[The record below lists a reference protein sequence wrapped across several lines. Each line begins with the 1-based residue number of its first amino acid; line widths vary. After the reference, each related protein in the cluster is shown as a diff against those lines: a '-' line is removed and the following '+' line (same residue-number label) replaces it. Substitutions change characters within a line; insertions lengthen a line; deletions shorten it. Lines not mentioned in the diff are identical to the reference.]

1 MNKGGKGM
9 DVVFLGSGA
18 FGVPT
23 LEMLAREH
31 RVTGIVTQPDRKA
44 GRGGKLTPTPV
55 GEWAAANLP
64 DIPIIKPEKINT
76 DEARGVVRG
85 WKSDAWVVIAYG
97 QYLGQKLLADRWAI
111 NLHASR
117 LPRWRGAAPINA
129 AIVAG
134 DRVTGNSVIT
144 IDREMDAGA
153 VLAQS
158 ERAIEADQTA
168 AMLHDA
174 LSHDGPELVRRVLR
188 ERAERCERYTTQD
201 PTQVTIAPK
210 MSKSDG
216 VVDFS
221 MPARLVAARINGLNP
236 WPSISVGFREETI
249 KINRSE
255 PGTVSSQEASGTVI
269 DAQEGLVVCGDGG
282 TVRLLEV
289 QPLGKRG
296 MDWKAFANGR
306 SIVRGEKLIGDRIP
320 HGSDGS

>member
-1 MNKGGKGM
+1 M

-31 RVTGIVTQPDRKA
+31 TISGIVTQPDRKA
-44 GRGGKLTPTPV
+44 GRGGRLTPTPI
-55 GEWAAANLP
+55 GEWAAEHLP
-64 DIPIIKPEKINT
+64 DVPIIKPETINT
-76 DEARGVVRG
+76 DEARSVVRG

-97 QYLGQKLLADRWAI
+97 QYLGQKLLEDRWAI
-111 NLHASR
+111 NLHGSR

-134 DRVTGNSVIT
+134 DAVSGNSVIT

-153 VLAQS
+153 ILAQS
-158 ERAIEADQTA
+158 ERDIEPGMTA
-168 AMLHDA
+168 SMLHDA
-174 LSHDGPELVRRVLR
+174 LSKDGPALIARVLR
-188 ERAERCERYTTQD
+188 ARAAGEEQYLMQD
-201 PTQVTIAPK
+201 PSLVTVAPK

-236 WPSISVGFREETI
+236 WPSITVGFRDETI
-249 KINRSE
+249 KINRAQPAAVESQE
-255 PGTVSSQEASGTVI
+255 QPGTVISA
-269 DAQEGLVVCGDGG
+269 DEGLVACGDGG
-282 TVRLLEV
+282 SVQLLSV
-289 QPLGKRG
+289 QAQGKRA

-306 SIVRGEKLIGDRIP
+306 SIETGERLIGSP
-320 HGSDGS
+320 LPSVSNS

>member
-1 MNKGGKGM
+1 M

-23 LEMLAREH
+23 LEMLARDH

-55 GEWAAANLP
+55 GAWANEHLP
-64 DIPIIKPEKINT
+64 DVPIIKPEKIN
-76 DEARGVVRG
+76 DEEDREIVRA
-85 WKSDAWVVIAYG
+85 WDADAWVVIAYG

-134 DRVTGNSVIT
+134 DPITGNSIIT
-144 IDREMDAGA
+144 IDKQMDAGT

-158 ERAIEADQTA
+158 QRAIEPDQTA
-168 AMLHDA
+168 SMLHDA
-174 LSHDGPELVRRVLR
+174 LSNDGPELVARVLGQ
-188 ERAERCERYTTQD
+188 RAEGAETYTTQD

-216 VVDFS
+216 VVDFHL
-221 MPARLVAARINGLNP
+221 PARLAVARINGLNP
-236 WPSISVGFREETI
+236 WPSVTVGFREETI
-249 KINRSE
+249 KINRVK
-255 PGTVSSQEASGTVI
+255 PATVRSQEQAGTI
-269 DAQEGLVVCGDGG
+269 ISPDEGIVVCSDGG
-282 TVRLLEV
+282 TIQLLEV
-289 QPLGKRG
+289 QAMGKRA
-296 MDWKAFANGR
+296 MDWRSFANGR
-306 SIVRGEKLIGDRIP
+306 SIQHAERLIGSPLPEER
-320 HGSDGS
+320 SV

>member
-1 MNKGGKGM
+1 M

-23 LEMLAREH
+23 LEMLARDH

-44 GRGGKLTPTPV
+44 GRGGKMTPTPV
-55 GEWAAANLP
+55 GQWAAEHLP
-64 DIPIIKPEKINT
+64 DVPIIKPEKINT
-76 DEARGVVRG
+76 DEARSVVRG
-85 WKSDAWVVIAYG
+85 WGSDAWVVIAYG

-111 NLHASR
+111 NLHASQ

-134 DRVTGNSVIT
+134 DSITGNSVIT

-158 ERAIEADQTA
+158 ERQIEPDQTA

-174 LSHDGPELVRRVLR
+174 LSNDGPELVARVLR
-188 ERAERCERYTTQD
+188 ERAEGRESYTTQD
-201 PTQVTIAPK
+201 PGQVTIAPK

-216 VVDFS
+216 VVEFS
-221 MPARLVAARINGLNP
+221 DSARMVAARINGLNP

-249 KINRSE
+249 KINRAE
-255 PGTVSSQEASGTVI
+255 PGTLESQEAAGTIV
-269 DAQEGLVVCGDGG
+269 DPQEGLIVCGDGG
-282 TVRLLEV
+282 TVRLLLV
-289 QPLGKRG
+289 QPQGKRA

-306 SIVRGEKLIGDRIP
+306 SVEAGEVLVGSPIP
-320 HGSDGS
+320 DGSVQG

>member
-1 MNKGGKGM
+1 MSEGGKGM

-55 GEWAAANLP
+55 GEWAAVNLP
-64 DIPIIKPEKINT
+64 DVPIIKPEKINT
-76 DEARGVVRG
+76 DEARAIVRG

-134 DRVTGNSVIT
+134 DTQTGNSVIT

-158 ERAIEADQTA
+158 ERAIEPDQTA

-188 ERAERCERYTTQD
+188 ERVAGCETYMTQD
-201 PTQVTIAPK
+201 PTQITIAPK

-221 MPARLVAARINGLNP
+221 MQARLVAARINGLNP

-249 KINRSE
+249 KINRAE
-255 PGTVSSQEASGTVI
+255 PWGVSSQEESGTVI
-269 DAQEGLVVCGDGG
+269 DVQEGLIACGDGG
-282 TVRLLEV
+282 SVRLLEV
-289 QPLGKRG
+289 QAQGKRA

-306 SIVRGEKLIGDRIP
+306 SVVRGERLIGDQIP
-320 HGSDGS
+320 QGSGG

>member
-1 MNKGGKGM
+1 M

-31 RVTGIVTQPDRKA
+31 RVTGIVTQPDRRA

-55 GEWAAANLP
+55 GEWAAAHLP
-64 DIPIIKPEKINT
+64 EVPIIKPEKINT
-76 DEARGVVRG
+76 DEARAIVRG

-134 DRVTGNSVIT
+134 DSVTGNSVIT

-158 ERAIEADQTA
+158 ERLIGPDQTA

-188 ERAERCERYTTQD
+188 ERVERRETYTTQD
-201 PTQVTIAPK
+201 PTRVTIAPK

-221 MPARLVAARINGLNP
+221 KPAKLVAARINGLNP

-255 PGTVSSQEASGTVI
+255 PGVVSSQEASGTVV
-269 DAQEGLVVCGDGG
+269 DEQEGLIACGDGG

-289 QPLGKRG
+289 QAQGKRA

-306 SIVRGEKLIGDRIP
+306 SIMRGEKLIGDRIP
-320 HGSDGS
+320 QGSGG